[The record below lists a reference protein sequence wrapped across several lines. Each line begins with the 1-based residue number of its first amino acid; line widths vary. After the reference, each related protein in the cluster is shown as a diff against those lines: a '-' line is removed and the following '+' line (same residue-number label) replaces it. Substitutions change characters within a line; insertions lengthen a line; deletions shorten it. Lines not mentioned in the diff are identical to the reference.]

1 MRISAFLTA
10 ASMVIIAASFGA
22 VVYLA
27 LGLSFIEALASA
39 LTLLTVLV
47 AYNTFAGRA
56 HDRADVSSRVADLSR
71 GTADL
76 ARQVGDI
83 GRRVIAL
90 EQVVAASSQKARTA
104 TEPLSSEIQ
113 ELGALVNQ
121 LAESVAA
128 HEVALV
134 NAVKA
139 SAATRPAGA
148 ENASSASPSPVTD
161 VAPEFFS
168 VAPAVSPSAAP
179 IITPPVPE
187 TAVSAPPPTL
197 RVIGGRFHGMLRD
210 DLARAL
216 RGALEANRVDIHLQP
231 IVTLPQRKVRYYE
244 ALARLRLE
252 DGELITPADF
262 LGAAE
267 AGGLMPTLD
276 YLMLFRSVQVVRR
289 LAAKNREAGL
299 FCNVAGATL
308 TDPEVFP
315 QFLDF
320 LTANKAIA
328 PSLVFEFSQRSWRSM
343 GAAEHESLATLA
355 KLGFRF
361 SLDRVTDLDLGPQ
374 SLAAHGF
381 RFVKAPAA
389 LLLDRAAATSADI
402 DIADLSNLLGRAG
415 IDLIAERIETEAV
428 VVDILDYDIHF
439 GQGFLFSPPRPLRS
453 EGQGTSE
460 PVATSSTPA
469 PAPVTAADAKPP
481 AKLSGEPA
489 VAARVAPPA
498 NTVLAQIAQEMAR
511 RA

>member
-10 ASMVIIAASFGA
+10 ASMVVIAASLGV

-47 AYNTFAGRA
+47 AYNTFAGRI
-56 HDRADVSSRVADLSR
+56 HDRSDVSSRVADLSR

-83 GRRVIAL
+83 GRRVVAL
-90 EQVVAASSQKARTA
+90 EQVVAASSQKARA
-104 TEPLSSEIQ
+104 AAEPLSSEIQ

-134 NAVKA
+134 SAVKA
-139 SAATRPAGA
+139 SAARPAMPVPV
-148 ENASSASPSPVTD
+148 SVPSVIE
-161 VAPEFFS
+161 VAPELFAAPAATPAPS
-168 VAPAVSPSAAP
+168 VAPVVP
-179 IITPPVPE
+179 PPVLD
-187 TAVSAPPPTL
+187 AVAGASPQTL

-210 DLARAL
+210 DLVRVL
-216 RGALEANRVDIHLQP
+216 RGALEANRVDLYLQP

-244 ALARLRLE
+244 ALARLRME

-276 YLMLFRSVQVVRR
+276 HLMLFRVIQVARR
-289 LAAKNREAGL
+289 LTAKNREAGL
-299 FCNVAGATL
+299 FCNIAGATL
-308 TDPEVFP
+308 TDPEFSP

-328 PSLVFEFSQRSWRSM
+328 SSVIFEFPQRSWRSM
-343 GAAEHESLATLA
+343 GATEHENLAKLA

-415 IDLIAERIETEAV
+415 IDLIAERIETEAA

-439 GQGFLFSPPRPLRS
+439 GQGFLFSPPRPLRA
-453 EGQGTSE
+453 EGQGAGE
-460 PVATSSTPA
+460 PGVAASAPVVATEAKPHA
-469 PAPVTAADAKPP
+469 KPDAKP
-481 AKLSGEPA
+481 SGEPA
-489 VAARVAPPA
+489 VARVTPPP

>member
-1 MRISAFLTA
+1 MRMRISAFLTA
-10 ASMVIIAASFGA
+10 ASMVIIAASLG
-22 VVYLA
+22 VMVYLA

-83 GRRVIAL
+83 GRRLVAL
-90 EQVVAASSQKARTA
+90 EHVVAASSQKARA
-104 TEPLSSEIQ
+104 AAEPLSSEIQ

-134 NAVKA
+134 SAVKA
-139 SAATRPAGA
+139 SAATRPAM
-148 ENASSASPSPVTD
+148 PVAAPPVIE
-161 VAPEFFS
+161 VAPELFAAPPAIP
-168 VAPAVSPSAAP
+168 APAVAP
-179 IITPPVPE
+179 V
-187 TAVSAPPPTL
+187 VPPPLPEAVAGASPQTL
-197 RVIGGRFHGMLRD
+197 RVIGGRFHGMLRE
-210 DLARAL
+210 DLVRVL
-216 RGALEANRVDIHLQP
+216 RGALEANRVDLYLQP

-244 ALARLRLE
+244 ALARLRME

-267 AGGLMPTLD
+267 AGGLMPMLD
-276 YLMLFRSVQVVRR
+276 HLMLFRIIQVVRR
-289 LAAKNREAGL
+289 LTAKNREAGL
-299 FCNVAGATL
+299 FCNIAGATL
-308 TDPEVFP
+308 TDPEIFP

-328 PSLVFEFSQRSWRSM
+328 SSVIFEFSQRSWRSM
-343 GAAEHESLATLA
+343 GAAEHENLAKLA

-439 GQGFLFSPPRPLRS
+439 GQGFLFSPPRPLRA
-453 EGQGTSE
+453 EGQGAGE
-460 PVATSSTPA
+460 PVVATSTS
-469 PAPVTAADAKPP
+469 APVAAADAKPH
-481 AKLSGEPA
+481 AKPSGEPA
-489 VAARVAPPA
+489 VARAAPPA